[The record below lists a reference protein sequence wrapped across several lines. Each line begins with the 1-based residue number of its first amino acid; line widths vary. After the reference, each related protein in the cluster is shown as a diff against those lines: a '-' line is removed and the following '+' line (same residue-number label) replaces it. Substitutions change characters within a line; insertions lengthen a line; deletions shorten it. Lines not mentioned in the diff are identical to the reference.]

1 LTDTPAPPPARDVF
15 PISVEEEMRRSY
27 LDYAMSVIVARA
39 LPDIRDGLKPVHRRI
54 LYGMREGG
62 YTSDKHYRKSARVVG
77 DIIGKYHPHGEQ
89 AVYDALVRMTQDF
102 SLRLPLLDG
111 QGNFGSMDGDPP
123 AAMRYTEVRL
133 DEPGE
138 ALLADI
144 DLDTV
149 DFQPNYDETER
160 EPVVLPSRIP
170 NLLVNGAGGI
180 AVGMAT
186 NIPTHNLGE
195 VIDAIFAYMEKPEI
209 TIDEL
214 MAHIPAP
221 DFPTGGVILGNSG
234 AREAYHTGRGS
245 ITVRGRVH
253 LEELAKE
260 RTAIVVDDVPY
271 QVNKAKMIE
280 QIAAA
285 SREKRIE
292 GIAEIRDESSREGVR
307 VVIEVRKDSTPE
319 VVLNQVYRFSD
330 LQSNFSFNMVALTE
344 GRPAILDLKAF
355 LSAFVSFRE
364 VVITRRTRHL
374 LEKARERAQVL
385 VGLAIAVAN
394 IDEVVKLI
402 RHAKDP
408 QVAREQLMTRDWPAK
423 DVAALLELIDDP
435 THRISKSG
443 TYRLNDAQAR
453 AILDLRLQR
462 LTGLERDKIAE
473 ELNELADKI
482 RGYLDILASRQRL
495 RTVLREE
502 LKKVKTEFANARR
515 TEIGQAV
522 GETMDEDLIERE
534 DMVIT
539 VTQSGYIKRTP
550 LSVYRA
556 QRRGGKGRTGMAT
569 REEDVVTEVFV
580 ASTHAEVLFF
590 STIGRVY
597 KTKAYKLPL
606 ASPQAKGKAMIN
618 LLPLSERELIAAVM
632 PWPEEG
638 SSRATDIERMG
649 LFFATAKGNVR
660 RNALADFANIR
671 PSGVIAIET
680 REGDRLIGVRV
691 CNAEQ
696 DILLAARGGK
706 CVRFPV
712 SSLRVARRGRSFG
725 VRGMRLA
732 EGDLVISVSV
742 VSHVKAET
750 EQRDEYLRAVGARR
764 RLAGADYTGRDE
776 DKARDQEAAAKLE
789 SAAMQAMA
797 EKEEFFLS
805 VTENG
810 YGKRT
815 SAYEYRI
822 TARGGS
828 GITNIDT
835 SARNGKVVASFPVED
850 GDHVV
855 MMSDGGRIIRMSVDD
870 IRVAGRN
877 TQGVTLFTTAEGEK
891 VVSVAH
897 LSRPGEDE
905 AAATSKPPESA
916 APEESETPAEEEL
929 KEEIEGDDVEIEPE
943 TEEEDT

>member
-1 LTDTPAPPPARDVF
+1 
-15 PISVEEEMRRSY
+15 MRRSY
-27 LDYAMSVIVARA
+27 LDYAMSVIVSRA
-39 LPDIRDGLKPVHRRI
+39 LPDIRDGLKPVHRRV

-62 YTSDKHYRKSARVVG
+62 YTSDKHYRKCARVVG

-89 AVYDALVRMTQDF
+89 SVYDALVRMTQDF
-102 SLRLPLLDG
+102 SMRLPLLDG

-133 DEPGE
+133 HQAGE

-160 EPVVLPSRIP
+160 EPLVLPSRIP

-209 TIDEL
+209 TIEEL
-214 MAHIPAP
+214 MVHIPGP
-221 DFPTGGVILGNSG
+221 DFPTGGVILGNAG
-234 AREAYHTGRGS
+234 ARNAYHTGRGS
-245 ITVRGRVH
+245 ITIRGRVH
-253 LEELAKE
+253 MEELAKE
-260 RTAIVVDDVPY
+260 RTAIVIDDIPF

-280 QIAAA
+280 AIALA

-292 GIAEIRDESSREGVR
+292 GISEIRDESSREGVR

-319 VVLNQVYRFSD
+319 IVLNQVYRMSD
-330 LQSNFSFNMVALTE
+330 LQTNFSFNMVALTE
-344 GRPAILDLKAF
+344 GRPSILDLKAF
-355 LSAFVSFRE
+355 ISAFVAFRE
-364 VVITRRTRHL
+364 VIITRRTRHL
-374 LEKARERAQVL
+374 LDKARERAQIL

-402 RHAKDP
+402 RKSPDP
-408 QVAREQLMTRDWPAK
+408 AEARRLLMERDWPAA
-423 DVAALLELIDDP
+423 DVTGLLELIDDP
-435 THRISKSG
+435 TQRVSPKG
-443 TYRLNDAQAR
+443 TYRLNDGQAR

-462 LTGLERDKIAE
+462 LTGLERSKIDE
-473 ELNELADKI
+473 ELKELADKI
-482 RGYLDILASRQRL
+482 RGYLDILASRARL
-495 RTVLREE
+495 RTVMREE
-502 LKKVKTEFANARR
+502 LIEVKKKFATPRR

-522 GETMDEDLIERE
+522 GETVDEDLIERE

-580 ASTHAEVLFF
+580 ANTHTEVLFF
-590 STIGRVY
+590 STIGKVY
-597 KTKAYKLPL
+597 KTKVYKLPL

-618 LLPLSERELIAAVM
+618 LLPLTEGEMIAAVM
-632 PWPEEG
+632 PWPGGAVAGGETIADRVSG
-638 SSRATDIERMG
+638 MG

-671 PSGVIAIET
+671 PSGVIAIDT
-680 REGDRLIGVRV
+680 REGDRLIGVRP
-691 CNAEQ
+691 CNSDQ
-696 DILLAARGGK
+696 DILLAARNGK

-712 SSLRVARRGRSFG
+712 ASMRVARRGRSFG

-732 EGDLVISVSV
+732 EGDEVISVSV
-742 VSHVKAET
+742 LSHVKAET
-750 EQRDEYLRAVGARR
+750 EQRDEYLKAVSARR
-764 RLAGADYTGRDE
+764 RLAGGDYTGRE
-776 DKARDQEAAAKLE
+776 DDRARDQEAAAKLDSPE
-789 SAAMQAMA
+789 MQAMG
-797 EKEEFFLS
+797 EKEEFVLS
-805 VTENG
+805 VTQNG
-810 YGKRT
+810 FGKRT

-822 TARGGS
+822 TSRGGS

-835 SARNGKVVASFPVED
+835 SARNGKVAASFPVED

-905 AAATSKPPESA
+905 AAATEKPPESA
-916 APEESETPAEEEL
+916 APEEGAVEEEIVE
-929 KEEIEGDDVEIEPE
+929 EEIEEDVPDSEV
-943 TEEEDT
+943 EEEDT

>member
-1 LTDTPAPPPARDVF
+1 
-15 PISVEEEMRRSY
+15 MRRSY

-39 LPDIRDGLKPVHRRI
+39 LPDIRDGLKPVHRRV
-54 LYGMREGG
+54 LFGMREGG

-89 AVYDALVRMTQDF
+89 SVYDALVRMTQDF
-102 SLRLPLLDG
+102 SMRLPLLDG

-133 DEPGE
+133 HQAGE

-195 VIDAIFAYMEKPEI
+195 VINACFAYMEKPDI

-221 DFPTGGVILGNSG
+221 DFPTGGVILGNAG
-234 AREAYHTGRGS
+234 AREAYHTGRGT
-245 ITVRGRVH
+245 IVVRGRVH
-253 LEELAKE
+253 FEDLAKE
-260 RTAIVVDDVPY
+260 RTAIVIDDIPF

-280 QIAAA
+280 TIAHA

-307 VVIEVRKDSTPE
+307 VVIEVRKEATPD
-319 VVLNQVYRFSD
+319 VVLNQVYRISP

-344 GRPAILDLKAF
+344 GRPSILDLKAF
-355 LSAFVSFRE
+355 ISAFIAFRE

-374 LEKARERAQVL
+374 LDKARERAQVL

-394 IDEVVKLI
+394 IDEVVRLI
-402 RHAKDP
+402 RNAPDP
-408 QVAREQLMTRDWPAK
+408 ATAREQLMTRDWPAA
-423 DVAALLELIDDP
+423 DVAPLLDLIDDP
-435 THRISKSG
+435 THKLSSKG

-462 LTGLERDKIAE
+462 LTGLERTKIAE
-473 ELNELADKI
+473 ELNELAEKI
-482 RGYLDILASRQRL
+482 RGYLDILASRARL

-502 LKKVKTEFANARR
+502 LMEVKQKFANPRR

-522 GETMDEDLIERE
+522 GDTLDEDLIERE
-534 DMVIT
+534 DMVVT
-539 VTQSGYIKRTP
+539 VTQSGYIKRVP

-569 REEDVVTEVFV
+569 RDEDVVTDVFV
-580 ASTHAEVLFF
+580 ANTHSEVLFF
-590 STIGRVY
+590 SSQGKVY
-597 KTKAYKLPL
+597 KTKAYRLPL
-606 ASPQAKGKAMIN
+606 ASPQAKGKAMQS
-618 LLPLSERELIAAVM
+618 LLPLADGETIQTVM
-632 PWPEEG
+632 RWPEAAEG
-638 SSRATDIERMG
+638 RDTMSM
-649 LFFATAKGNVR
+649 FFATAKGTVR
-660 RNALADFANIR
+660 RNSLMDFERVR
-671 PSGVIAIET
+671 PSGVIAIGLE
-680 REGDRLIGVRV
+680 EGDRLIGVRP
-691 CNAEQ
+691 CTEDQ
-696 DILLAARGGK
+696 DVLLASRGGK
-706 CVRFPV
+706 CIRFPV
-712 SSLRVARRGRSFG
+712 PDVRLFKRGKSFG
-725 VRGMRLA
+725 NLGMRLA
-732 EGDLVISVSV
+732 EGDEVISLSLLA
-742 VSHVKAET
+742 HAKAPI
-750 EQRDEYLRAVGARR
+750 EQRDEYLRAVAAKRR
-764 RLAGADYTGRDE
+764 VASSDYTGREEDRARDE
-776 DKARDQEAAAKLE
+776 DAAAKMDVPE
-789 SAAMQAMA
+789 MRAMA
-797 EKEEFFLS
+797 AQEEFILS

-815 SAYEYRI
+815 SAFEYRI
-822 TARGGS
+822 TKRGGS

-835 SARNGKVVASFPVED
+835 SERNGRVVASFPVED

-855 MMSDGGRIIRMSVDD
+855 MMSDGGSIIRMTVDD
-870 IRVAGRN
+870 IRIASRA
-877 TQGVTLFTTAEGEK
+877 TQGVTLFDTAEGEK

-897 LSRPGEDE
+897 LAKASEDE
-905 AAATSKPPESA
+905 SAMPVIRPPSSES
-916 APEESETPAEEEL
+916 PV
-929 KEEIEGDDVEIEPE
+929 EGDAPADDDADDAENDVVPE
-943 TEEEDT
+943 TEEDDS

>member
-1 LTDTPAPPPARDVF
+1 
-15 PISVEEEMRRSY
+15 MRRSY
-27 LDYAMSVIVARA
+27 LDYAMSVIVSRA
-39 LPDIRDGLKPVHRRI
+39 LPDIRDGLKPVHRRV

-62 YTSDKHYRKSARVVG
+62 YTSDKHYRKCARVVG

-89 AVYDALVRMTQDF
+89 SVYDALVRMTQDF
-102 SLRLPLLDG
+102 SMRLPLLDG

-133 DEPGE
+133 HQAGE

-160 EPVVLPSRIP
+160 EPLVLPSRIP

-209 TIDEL
+209 TIEEL
-214 MAHIPAP
+214 MVHIPAP
-221 DFPTGGVILGNSG
+221 DFPTGGVILGNAG
-234 AREAYHTGRGS
+234 ARNAYHTGRGS
-245 ITVRGRVH
+245 ITIRGRVH
-253 LEELAKE
+253 MEELAKE
-260 RTAIVVDDVPY
+260 RTAIIIDDVPF

-280 QIAAA
+280 AIALA

-292 GIAEIRDESSREGVR
+292 GISEIRDESSREGVR
-307 VVIEVRKDSTPE
+307 VVIEVRKDATPE
-319 VVLNQVYRFSD
+319 IVLNQVYRLSD
-330 LQSNFSFNMVALTE
+330 LQTNFSFNMVALTE
-344 GRPAILDLKAF
+344 GRPSILDLKAF
-355 LSAFVSFRE
+355 ISAFVAFRE

-374 LEKARERAQVL
+374 LDKARERAQIL

-402 RHAKDP
+402 RKSPDP
-408 QVAREQLMTRDWPAK
+408 AEARRLLMERDWPAA
-423 DVAALLELIDDP
+423 DVTGLLELIDDP
-435 THRISKSG
+435 TQRVSPKG

-462 LTGLERDKIAE
+462 LTGLERTKIDE
-473 ELNELADKI
+473 ELKELAEKI
-482 RGYLDILASRQRL
+482 RGHLDILASRARL
-495 RTVLREE
+495 RTVMREE
-502 LKKVKTEFANARR
+502 LLEVKKKFATPRR

-522 GETMDEDLIERE
+522 GETVDEDLIERE

-569 REEDVVTEVFV
+569 RDEDVVTEVFV
-580 ASTHAEVLFF
+580 ANTHTEVLFF
-590 STIGRVY
+590 STIGKVY
-597 KTKAYKLPL
+597 KTKVYKLPL

-618 LLPLSERELIAAVM
+618 LLPLTEGEMIAAVM
-632 PWPEEG
+632 PWPGGASAGGETIADRVSG
-638 SSRATDIERMG
+638 MG

-671 PSGVIAIET
+671 PSGVIAIDT
-680 REGDRLIGVRV
+680 REGDRLIGVRP
-691 CNAEQ
+691 CNVDQ
-696 DILLAARGGK
+696 DILLAARNGK

-712 SSLRVARRGRSFG
+712 ASMRVARRGRSFG
-725 VRGMRLA
+725 VRGMRLGP
-732 EGDLVISVSV
+732 GDEVISVSV
-742 VSHVKAET
+742 LSHVKAET
-750 EQRDEYLRAVGARR
+750 EQRDEYLKAGSARR
-764 RLAGADYTGRDE
+764 RLAGGDYTGRKD
-776 DKARDQEAAAKLE
+776 DRARDQDVAAKLDSPE
-789 SAAMQAMA
+789 MQAMA
-797 EKEEFFLS
+797 AKEEFVLS
-805 VTENG
+805 VTQNG
-810 YGKRT
+810 FGKRT

-822 TARGGS
+822 TSRGGS

-835 SARNGKVVASFPVED
+835 SERNGKVAASFPVED

-877 TQGVTLFTTAEGEK
+877 TQGVTQIGR
-891 VVSVAH
+891 AH
-897 LSRPGEDE
+897 
-905 AAATSKPPESA
+905 
-916 APEESETPAEEEL
+916 
-929 KEEIEGDDVEIEPE
+929 V
-943 TEEEDT
+943 

>member
-1 LTDTPAPPPARDVF
+1 MTDKPPLPPARDVI

-102 SLRLPLLDG
+102 SMRLPLLDG

-123 AAMRYTEVRL
+123 AAQRYTEVRL
-133 DEPGE
+133 HQAGE

-170 NLLVNGAGGI
+170 NLLINGAGGI

-195 VIDAIFAYMEKPEI
+195 VIDACFAYMEKPDI
-209 TIDEL
+209 TIDE
-214 MAHIPAP
+214 MMQHIPAP
-221 DFPTGGVILGNSG
+221 DFPTGGIMLGTTG

-253 LEELAKE
+253 MEDLAKE
-260 RTAIVVDDVPY
+260 RTAIIIDDIPF
-271 QVNKAKMIE
+271 QVNKSKMIE
-280 QIAAA
+280 AIAQA
-285 SREKRIE
+285 SRDKRIE

-307 VVIEVRKDSTPE
+307 VVIEVRKDATPE
-319 VVLNQVYRFSD
+319 VVLNQVYRLSD
-330 LQSNFSFNMVALTE
+330 LQTNFSFNMVALTE
-344 GRPAILDLKAF
+344 GRPSILDLKAF
-355 LSAFVSFRE
+355 ISAFVTFRE

-374 LEKARERAQVL
+374 LDKARERAQVL

-394 IDEVVKLI
+394 IDEVVKVI
-402 RHAKDP
+402 RNAPDP
-408 QVAREQLMTRDWPAK
+408 AAAREQLMTREWPAK
-423 DVAALLELIDDP
+423 DVASLLELIDDP
-435 THRISKSG
+435 THRISDKG

-462 LTGLERDKIAE
+462 LTGLEREKIAA
-473 ELNELADKI
+473 ELGELADKI
-482 RGYLDILASRQRL
+482 RGYLDILASRARL

-502 LKKVKTEFANARR
+502 LMEVKAKFATPRR
-515 TEIGQAV
+515 TEIGQPV

-534 DMVIT
+534 DMVVT

-580 ASTHAEVLFF
+580 ANTHTEVLFF
-590 STIGRVY
+590 STIGKVY
-597 KTKAYKLPL
+597 KTKVYKLPL
-606 ASPQAKGKAMIN
+606 ASPQAKGKAMVN
-618 LLPLSERELIAAVM
+618 LLPLIEGEMIAAVM
-632 PWPEEG
+632 PWPEGGVSIANRIEG
-638 SSRATDIERMG
+638 MG

-671 PSGVIAIET
+671 PSGVLAIDT
-680 REGDRLIGVRV
+680 REGDRLVGVRP
-691 CNAEQ
+691 CNAN
-696 DILLAARGGK
+696 DDVLLAARNGK

-712 SSLRVARRGRSFG
+712 ASMRVARRGRSFG

-732 EGDLVISVSV
+732 EGDEVISLSV

-750 EQRDEYLRAVGARR
+750 EQRDEYLKANSARR
-764 RLAGADYTGRDE
+764 RLAGGDYTGRDE
-776 DKARDQEAAAKLE
+776 DKARDQEVAAKLDTPE
-789 SAAMQAMA
+789 MQAMG
-797 EKEEFFLS
+797 EKEEFVLS
-805 VTENG
+805 VTANG

-822 TARGGS
+822 TSRGGS

-835 SARNGKVVASFPVED
+835 SERNGKVVASFSVED

-897 LSRPGEDE
+897 LSRPGDDE
-905 AAATSKPPESA
+905 GTEKPPESA
-916 APEESETPAEEEL
+916 AGMDDPETPAEEEP
-929 KEEIEGDDVEIEPE
+929 EEDVADDEEDVAVDE
-943 TEEEDT
+943 TEEEDS

>member
-1 LTDTPAPPPARDVF
+1 
-15 PISVEEEMRRSY
+15 MRRSY

-62 YTSDKHYRKSARVVG
+62 YTSDRPFRKSARVVG
-77 DIIGKYHPHGEQ
+77 DVMGKYHPHGES
-89 AVYDALVRMTQDF
+89 AIYDALVRMTQDF
-102 SLRLPLLDG
+102 SMRLPLING

-123 AAMRYTEVRL
+123 AAQRYTEIKL
-133 DEPGE
+133 HTAGE

-195 VIDAIFAYMEKPEI
+195 VIDAIFAYMERPEI
-209 TIDEL
+209 TVAEL
-214 MAHIPAP
+214 MEFIPGP

-234 AREAYHTGRGS
+234 AREAYHTGRGT

-253 LEELAKE
+253 MEDLAKE
-260 RTAIVVDDVPY
+260 RTAIVVDDVPF

-292 GIAEIRDESSREGVR
+292 GISEIRDESSREGVR

-319 VVLNQVYRFSD
+319 VVLNQIYRISD
-330 LQSNFSFNMVALTE
+330 LQTNFSFNMVALTE

-355 LSAFVSFRE
+355 ISAFVAFRE

-408 QVAREQLMTRDWPAK
+408 AAAREQLMTRDWPAK
-423 DVAALLELIDDP
+423 DVAPLLELIDDP
-435 THRISKSG
+435 THRLSDKG

-462 LTGLERDKIAE
+462 LTGLEREKIAE
-473 ELNELADKI
+473 ELNELAEKI
-482 RGYLDILASRQRL
+482 RGYLDILASRDRL

-502 LKKVKTEFANARR
+502 LMDVKAKFATPRR

-550 LSVYRA
+550 LSIYRA

-569 REEDVVTEVFV
+569 REEDVVSEVFV
-580 ASTHAEVLFF
+580 ANTHTELLFF
-590 STIGRVY
+590 STVGKVY
-597 KTKAYKLPL
+597 KTKVYKLPA

-618 LLPLSERELIAAVM
+618 LLPLTEGEMIAAVM
-632 PWPEEG
+632 PWPEGGVSISDRVEG
-638 SSRATDIERMG
+638 MG
-649 LFFATAKGNVR
+649 LFFAT
-660 RNALADFANIR
+660 DFR
-671 PSGVIAIET
+671 Y
-680 REGDRLIGVRV
+680 
-691 CNAEQ
+691 
-696 DILLAARGGK
+696 
-706 CVRFPV
+706 
-712 SSLRVARRGRSFG
+712 SSRC
-725 VRGMRLA
+725 
-732 EGDLVISVSV
+732 SVSAFTC
-742 VSHVKAET
+742 SST
-750 EQRDEYLRAVGARR
+750 EIEMTSSPSASRMPRTPNERPRRATRIE
-764 RLAGADYTGRDE
+764 LT
-776 DKARDQEAAAKLE
+776 
-789 SAAMQAMA
+789 
-797 EKEEFFLS
+797 
-805 VTENG
+805 
-810 YGKRT
+810 GKRT
-815 SAYEYRI
+815 HFPPRA
-822 TARGGS
+822 
-828 GITNIDT
+828 
-835 SARNGKVVASFPVED
+835 AS
-850 GDHVV
+850 
-855 MMSDGGRIIRMSVDD
+855 RMS
-870 IRVAGRN
+870 
-877 TQGVTLFTTAEGEK
+877 
-891 VVSVAH
+891 
-897 LSRPGEDE
+897 
-905 AAATSKPPESA
+905 
-916 APEESETPAEEEL
+916 
-929 KEEIEGDDVEIEPE
+929 
-943 TEEEDT
+943 

>member
-1 LTDTPAPPPARDVF
+1 
-15 PISVEEEMRRSY
+15 MRRSY

-102 SLRLPLLDG
+102 SLHLPLLDG

-133 DEPGE
+133 HPAGE

-149 DFQPNYDETER
+149 DFQLNYDETER

-186 NIPTHNLGE
+186 NIPTHNLSE

-214 MAHIPAP
+214 TQHIPAP
-221 DFPTGGVILGNSG
+221 DFPTGGVILGNAG

-253 LEELAKE
+253 MEELAKE
-260 RTAIVVDDVPY
+260 RTAIVIDDVPF

-319 VVLNQVYRFSD
+319 VVLNQVYRISD
-330 LQSNFSFNMVALTE
+330 LQTNFSFNMVALTE

-355 LSAFVSFRE
+355 LSAFVAFRE

-374 LEKARERAQVL
+374 LDKARERAQVL

-408 QVAREQLMTRDWPAK
+408 VAAREHLMSRDWPAK

-435 THRISKSG
+435 THRISDKG

-462 LTGLERDKIAE
+462 LTGLEREKIAE

-482 RGYLDILASRQRL
+482 RGYLDILASRQR
-495 RTVLREE
+495 RHTVLREE
-502 LKKVKTEFANARR
+502 LMEVKAKFTTPRR

-534 DMVIT
+534 DMVVT

-569 REEDVVTEVFV
+569 REEDVVTDVFV

-590 STIGRVY
+590 STIGKVY
-597 KTKAYKLPL
+597 KTKVYKLPL

-618 LLPLSERELIAAVM
+618 LLPLTEGESIAAVM
-632 PWPEEG
+632 PWPEK
-638 SSRATDIERMG
+638 ATDVDRMG

-691 CNAEQ
+691 CNADQ
-696 DILLAARGGK
+696 DVLLAARGGK

-712 SSLRVARRGRSFG
+712 SSMRVARRGRSFG

-732 EGDLVISVSV
+732 ESDHVISISV

-764 RLAGADYTGRDE
+764 RLAGSDYTGREE
-776 DKARDQEAAAKLE
+776 DKDRDQETAAKLN
-789 SAAMQAMA
+789 SPAMKAMA
-797 EKEEFFLS
+797 EKEEFILS

-822 TARGGS
+822 TSRGGS

-835 SARNGKVVASFPVED
+835 SARNGRVVASFPVED
-850 GDHVV
+850 SDHIV

-897 LSRPGEDE
+897 LARPGEDE
-905 AAATSKPPESA
+905 NAQTEKPPESA
-916 APEESETPAEEEL
+916 APEESEPPAADEVDEEVID
-929 KEEIEGDDVEIEPE
+929 EEAEDEAE

>member
-1 LTDTPAPPPARDVF
+1 
-15 PISVEEEMRRSY
+15 MRRSY
-27 LDYAMSVIVARA
+27 LDYAMSVIVSRA
-39 LPDIRDGLKPVHRRI
+39 LPDIRDGLKPVHRRV

-62 YTSDKHYRKSARVVG
+62 YTSDKHYRKCARVVG
-77 DIIGKYHPHGEQ
+77 DIIGKYHPHGESS
-89 AVYDALVRMTQDF
+89 VYDALVRMTQDF
-102 SLRLPLLDG
+102 SMRLPLLDG

-133 DEPGE
+133 LPAGE

-160 EPVVLPSRIP
+160 EPLVLPSRIP

-214 MAHIPAP
+214 MAFIPGP
-221 DFPTGGVILGNSG
+221 DFPTGGVILGNAG
-234 AREAYHTGRGS
+234 ARSAYHTGRGS
-245 ITVRGRVH
+245 ITIRGRVH
-253 LEELAKE
+253 MEELAKE
-260 RTAIVVDDVPY
+260 RTAIIIDDIPF

-280 QIAAA
+280 AIALA

-292 GIAEIRDESSREGVR
+292 GISEIRDESSREGVR
-307 VVIEVRKDSTPE
+307 VVIEVRKDATPE
-319 VVLNQVYRFSD
+319 IVLNQVYRLSD
-330 LQSNFSFNMVALTE
+330 LQTNFSFNMVALTE
-344 GRPAILDLKAF
+344 GRPSLLDLKAF
-355 LSAFVSFRE
+355 IAAFVAFRE
-364 VVITRRTRHL
+364 VVITRRTRHVL
-374 LEKARERAQVL
+374 DKARERAQIL

-402 RHAKDP
+402 RRSPDP
-408 QVAREQLMTRDWPAK
+408 AEARRLLMERDWPAA
-423 DVAALLELIDDP
+423 DVTGLLELIDDP
-435 THRISKSG
+435 TQRLSPKG

-462 LTGLERDKIAE
+462 LTGLERTKIDE
-473 ELNELADKI
+473 ELKELADKI
-482 RGYLDILASRQRL
+482 RGYLDILASRARL
-495 RTVLREE
+495 RTVMRDE
-502 LKKVKTEFANARR
+502 LLDVKKKFATPRR

-522 GETMDEDLIERE
+522 GETIDEDLIERE

-580 ASTHAEVLFF
+580 ANTHTEVLFF
-590 STIGRVY
+590 STIGKVY
-597 KTKAYKLPL
+597 KTKVYKLPL

-618 LLPLSERELIAAVM
+618 LLPLTEGEMIAAVM
-632 PWPEEG
+632 PWPGGAMAGGETIADRVSG
-638 SSRATDIERMG
+638 MG

-671 PSGVIAIET
+671 PSGVLAIDT
-680 REGDRLIGVRV
+680 REGDRLIGVRP
-691 CNAEQ
+691 CNADQ
-696 DILLAARGGK
+696 DILLAARNGK

-712 SSLRVARRGRSFG
+712 ASMRIARRGRSFG
-725 VRGMRLA
+725 VRGMRLT
-732 EGDLVISVSV
+732 EGDEVISVSV
-742 VSHVKAET
+742 LGHVKAET
-750 EQRDEYLRAVGARR
+750 EQRDEYLKAVSARR
-764 RLAGADYTGRDE
+764 RLAGGDYTGRE
-776 DKARDQEAAAKLE
+776 DDRARDAETAAKLDSDE
-789 SAAMQAMA
+789 MKAMGQ
-797 EKEEFFLS
+797 KEEFVLS
-805 VTENG
+805 VTQNG
-810 YGKRT
+810 FGKRT

-822 TARGGS
+822 TSRGGS

-835 SARNGKVVASFPVED
+835 SARNGKVAASFPVED

-897 LSRPGEDE
+897 LSRPGDDD
-905 AAATSKPPESA
+905 AAATEKPPESA
-916 APEESETPAEEEL
+916 APEEESVEEEIVE
-929 KEEIEGDDVEIEPE
+929 EEIEEDVPDAEV
-943 TEEEDT
+943 EEEDS

>member
-1 LTDTPAPPPARDVF
+1 
-15 PISVEEEMRRSY
+15 MRRSY

-62 YTSDKHYRKSARVVG
+62 YTSDRPFRKSARVVG
-77 DIIGKYHPHGEQ
+77 DVMGKYHPHGES
-89 AVYDALVRMTQDF
+89 AIYDALVRMTQDF
-102 SLRLPLLDG
+102 SMRLPLING

-123 AAMRYTEVRL
+123 AAQRYTEIKL
-133 DEPGE
+133 HTAGE

-195 VIDAIFAYMEKPEI
+195 VIDAIFAYMERPEI
-209 TIDEL
+209 TVAEL
-214 MAHIPAP
+214 MEFIPGP

-234 AREAYHTGRGS
+234 AREAYHTGRGT

-253 LEELAKE
+253 MEDLAKE
-260 RTAIVVDDVPY
+260 RTAIVVDDVPF

-292 GIAEIRDESSREGVR
+292 GISEIRDESSREGVR

-319 VVLNQVYRFSD
+319 VVLNQIYRISD
-330 LQSNFSFNMVALTE
+330 LQTNFSFNMVALTE

-355 LSAFVSFRE
+355 ISAFVAFRE

-408 QVAREQLMTRDWPAK
+408 AAAREQLMTRDWPAK
-423 DVAALLELIDDP
+423 DVAPLLELIDDP
-435 THRISKSG
+435 THRLSDKG

-462 LTGLERDKIAE
+462 LTGLEREKIAE
-473 ELNELADKI
+473 ELNELAEKI
-482 RGYLDILASRQRL
+482 RGYLDILASRDRL

-502 LKKVKTEFANARR
+502 LMDVKAKFATPRR

-550 LSVYRA
+550 LSIYRA

-569 REEDVVTEVFV
+569 REEDVVSEVFV
-580 ASTHAEVLFF
+580 ANTHTELLFF
-590 STIGRVY
+590 STVGKVY
-597 KTKAYKLPL
+597 KTKVYKLPA

-618 LLPLSERELIAAVM
+618 LLPLTEGEMIAAVM
-632 PWPEEG
+632 PWPEGGVSISDRVEG
-638 SSRATDIERMG
+638 MG

-660 RNALADFANIR
+660 RNALSDFANIR
-671 PSGVIAIET
+671 PSGVIAIDT
-680 REGDRLIGVRV
+680 REGDRLIGVRPV
-691 CNAEQ
+691 AADQ

-712 SSLRVARRGRSFG
+712 NSMRVARRGRSFG

-732 EGDLVISVSV
+732 EGDEVISISV
-742 VSHVKAET
+742 LEHVKAET
-750 EQRDEYLRAVGARR
+750 EQRDEYLKSVAARR
-764 RLAGADYTGRDE
+764 RLAGSDYTGRAE
-776 DKARDQEAAAKLE
+776 DRARDEELAAKLDAPAM
-789 SAAMQAMA
+789 AAMS
-797 EKEEFFLS
+797 EKEEFILS
-805 VTENG
+805 VSENG
-810 YGKRT
+810 FGKRS

-822 TARGGS
+822 TSRGGS

-835 SARNGKVVASFPVED
+835 SERNGKVIASFPVED

-870 IRVAGRN
+870 IRIAGRN
-877 TQGVTLFTTAEGEK
+877 TQGVTLFTTADGEK

-905 AAATSKPPESA
+905 AATEKPPESA
-916 APEESETPAEEEL
+916 APEEESAVEEPEEES
-929 KEEIEGDDVEIEPE
+929 EEDLPE
-943 TEEEDT
+943 DEAESEEEDS

>member
-1 LTDTPAPPPARDVF
+1 MTDTPPPPPARDVF

-102 SLRLPLLDG
+102 SLHLPLLDG

-133 DEPGE
+133 HPAGE

-149 DFQPNYDETER
+149 DFQLNYDETER

-186 NIPTHNLGE
+186 NIPTHNLSE

-214 MAHIPAP
+214 TQHIPAP
-221 DFPTGGVILGNSG
+221 DFPTGGVILGNAG

-253 LEELAKE
+253 MEELAKE
-260 RTAIVVDDVPY
+260 RTAIVIDDVPF

-319 VVLNQVYRFSD
+319 VVLNQVYRISD
-330 LQSNFSFNMVALTE
+330 LQTNFSFNMVALTE

-355 LSAFVSFRE
+355 LSAFVAFRE

-374 LEKARERAQVL
+374 LDKARERAQVL

-408 QVAREQLMTRDWPAK
+408 VAAREHLMSRDWPAK

-435 THRISKSG
+435 THRISDKG

-462 LTGLERDKIAE
+462 LTGLEREKIAE

-482 RGYLDILASRQRL
+482 RGYLDILASRQR
-495 RTVLREE
+495 RHTVLREE
-502 LKKVKTEFANARR
+502 LMEVKAKFTTPRR

-534 DMVIT
+534 DMVVT

-569 REEDVVTEVFV
+569 REEDVVTDVFV

-590 STIGRVY
+590 STIGKVY
-597 KTKAYKLPL
+597 KTKVYKLPL

-618 LLPLSERELIAAVM
+618 LLPLTEGESIAAVM
-632 PWPEEG
+632 PWPEK
-638 SSRATDIERMG
+638 ATDVDRMG

-691 CNAEQ
+691 CNADQ
-696 DILLAARGGK
+696 DVLLAARGGK

-712 SSLRVARRGRSFG
+712 SSMRVARRGRSFG

-732 EGDLVISVSV
+732 ESDHVISISV

-764 RLAGADYTGRDE
+764 RLAGSDYTGREE
-776 DKARDQEAAAKLE
+776 DKDRDQETAAKLN
-789 SAAMQAMA
+789 SPAMKAMA
-797 EKEEFFLS
+797 EKEEFILS

-822 TARGGS
+822 TSRGGS

-835 SARNGKVVASFPVED
+835 SARNGRVVASFPVED
-850 GDHVV
+850 SDHIV

-897 LSRPGEDE
+897 LARPGEDE
-905 AAATSKPPESA
+905 NAQTEKPPESA
-916 APEESETPAEEEL
+916 APEESEPPAADEVDEEVID
-929 KEEIEGDDVEIEPE
+929 EEAEDEAE